1 MKYALVAACGF
12 AWITAALAQQGMQ
25 YSPGVSVMR
34 GGTYRAEVWR
44 FDTTGQRE
52 LAYTSDSHPNADA
65 AMEAACST
73 VKEHY
78 DPSIVCASV
87 ASASEQHAS
96 VNEPSAARST
106 EAAASAPP
114 ATKKQLPEP
123 STATLARQEPAS
135 ANAPA
140 ALPDKQ
146 PAGDHA
152 ALTPVRPL
160 TVLPQPAS
168 KRPSTKEQAASPS
181 LEKSSG
187 GGHTAGLT
195 KSSTA
200 PEHTGAQPP
209 AHKSKAVAAKAAA
222 VAKTRKV
229 VVVGKLVSPAATG
242 YEVPGCTYYT
252 LEEGRVTER
261 CTPTGSLSHRDFW
274 RNYERLIG
282 NSGADGSGGGGGV
295 GSA

>member
-12 AWITAALAQQGMQ
+12 AWITAALAQQGIK

-44 FDTTGQRE
+44 FDAGQRE

-78 DPSIVCASV
+78 DASIVCASV
-87 ASASEQHAS
+87 ASASEQHAA
-96 VNEPSAARST
+96 VYEPSAARST

-114 ATKKQLPEP
+114 AIKKQLPEP

-135 ANAPA
+135 ASAPA

-160 TVLPQPAS
+160 TVLPQPAT
-168 KRPSTKEQAASPS
+168 KRPSTKEQTASPS

-187 GGHTAGLT
+187 VGHSAGLT

-200 PEHTGAQPP
+200 PEHTGAQLP
-209 AHKSKAVAAKAAA
+209 AHKSKAVAAKAASRI
-222 VAKTRKV
+222 RKV

-261 CTPTGSLSHRDFW
+261 CTATGSPSHRDFW

-282 NSGADGSGGGGGV
+282 NSGADGSGGGGG
-295 GSA
+295 GSD